1 MSEEYPLERMAKL
14 ISDIQKAASEL
25 RELCGGIQA
34 VERNAE
40 RILASVRMLEL
51 NISDALDIAGG
62 GR

>member
-1 MSEEYPLERMAKL
+1 MSEEYLLERMAKL
-14 ISDIQKAASEL
+14 ISDIQKTAAEL